1 MKEFSLISEYFKPL
15 AKEEEGSL
23 DLKDDAAF
31 FSANDGEDYIS
42 TLDTICE
49 GVHFLKDSSPEVVA
63 NRLVIPNLSDLAS
76 CGAKPLYYLMTG
88 NITNKQNEEWYRK
101 FCEQL
106 SKLQKEY
113 NFTLLGGDTVKAKND
128 DIFLSATFIGKVK
141 KGEMLKRSGAKIN
154 DDIYVS
160 GKIGG
165 GYLGLQALLKKQ
177 DFGKDNASFIKY
189 YESPTAEIELGQMLV
204 SFANSCTDIS
214 DGLVK
219 DLNNICKASDKS
231 AKIYLE
237 KVPLYLE
244 VKLVEEQLCGGD
256 DYKLI
261 FTANKD
267 KENQIEEISKQ
278 LGIKITKIGKI
289 TDDKAKKIVILD
301 ANFNPVNFKF
311 SGYEH

>member
-15 AKEEEGSL
+15 ADVGKGALGLS
-23 DLKDDAAF
+23 DDAAF
-31 FSANDGEDYIS
+31 FSANDWEDYIS

-49 GVHFLKDSSPEVVA
+49 GVHFLRDSEPEVVA
-63 NRLVIPNLSDLAS
+63 NRLVIPNLSDLAA

-88 NITNKQNEEWYRK
+88 NITNKQKEEWYQR

-113 NFTLLGGDTVKAKND
+113 NFALLGGDTVKGKNN

-141 KGEMLKRSGAKIN
+141 KGEMLKRNGAKIG

-177 DFGKDNASFIKY
+177 DFDDKYESFIKC
-189 YESPTAEIELGQMLV
+189 YESPTAEIELGQKLV
-204 SFANSCTDIS
+204 GIANSCTDIS

-219 DLNNICKASDKS
+219 DLNNICRASETS
-231 AKIYLE
+231 AEIYLD
-237 KVPLYLE
+237 KIPLYLE
-244 VKLVEEQLCGGD
+244 GRLVEKQLCGGD

-261 FTANKD
+261 FTANSNVE
-267 KENQIEEISKQ
+267 KEVKEIS
-278 LGIKITKIGKI
+278 GEIGVKITKIGKI
-289 TDDKAKKIVILD
+289 TDDKAKKTVILN
-301 ANFNPVNFKF
+301 ASFNPVNFKL